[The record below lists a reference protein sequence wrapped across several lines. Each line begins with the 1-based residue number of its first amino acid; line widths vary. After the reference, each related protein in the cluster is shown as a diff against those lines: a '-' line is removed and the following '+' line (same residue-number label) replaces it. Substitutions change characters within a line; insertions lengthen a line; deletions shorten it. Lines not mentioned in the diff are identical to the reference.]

1 LTPRVIC
8 PPLYGVVDEEA
19 CARARRSPAEVA
31 TALLGAG
38 VSLLQVRGKR
48 MGAAALLALARQ
60 AVQAGP
66 KARIIVN
73 DRPDVAVLAGAGGV
87 HVGQEDLAPA
97 DARAIVGPERW
108 VGVSTHTP
116 DQARRALDEPI
127 DYLAIGPV
135 FDTTTKRTGYAAVG
149 LATVERVA
157 VLAAP
162 RGVPVVAIGGI
173 TLARAPAVLAAGAA
187 SVCVITDL
195 LSAEP
200 AARAQAFLQA
210 LAGKVTGT

>member
-1 LTPRVIC
+1 
-8 PPLYGVVDEEA
+8 VVDEET

-38 VSLLQVRGKR
+38 VALLQVRGKG
-48 MGAAALLALARQ
+48 MGAAALLALARH

-66 KARIIVN
+66 QARIIVN

-97 DARAIVGPERW
+97 DARALVGHARW
-108 VGVSTHTP
+108 VGLSTHTR

-149 LATVERVA
+149 LGMVEQVA
-157 VLAAP
+157 ALAAP
-162 RGVPVVAIGGI
+162 YGVPVVAIGGI
-173 TLARAPAVLAAGAA
+173 TLARAPGVLAAGAA
-187 SVCVITDL
+187 SVCVISDL
-195 LSAEP
+195 VSGDP
-200 AARAQAFLQA
+200 AARAQAFLRA
-210 LAGKVTGT
+210 LAGEVAGP